1 MRMLEIYAVAHSL
14 GIGYLHRP
22 ITCVGH
28 IGDLVHYR
36 ESACNL
42 TREADIRLLNKIRRM
57 ITLPS
62 SVSESQVKHWEQRYV
77 SEFNWWKFIGLAN
90 EALRNKRPTLFVTE
104 FATSV
109 AHQYP
114 NVFLTVPAFRP
125 SAPEVSG

>member
-1 MRMLEIYAVAHSL
+1 MRMLEIYSVANSL

-42 TREADIRLLNKIRRM
+42 TREADVRLLKKIRRM

-62 SVSESQVKHWEQRYV
+62 TVSEEQVRHK
-77 SEFNWWKFIGLAN
+77 N
-90 EALRNKRPTLFVTE
+90 
-104 FATSV
+104 
-109 AHQYP
+109 
-114 NVFLTVPAFRP
+114 
-125 SAPEVSG
+125 SACRTAAGAAAAAPGAIRLKGVLMTAA

>member
-1 MRMLEIYAVAHSL
+1 MRMLEIYSVANSL

-42 TREADIRLLNKIRRM
+42 TREADVRLLKKIRRM

-62 SVSESQVKHWEQRYV
+62 TVSEEQVRRTHRLMDSSRCRCWYYQPKHV
-77 SEFNWWKFIGLAN
+77 
-90 EALRNKRPTLFVTE
+90 LRT
-104 FATSV
+104 A
-109 AHQYP
+109 
-114 NVFLTVPAFRP
+114 
-125 SAPEVSG
+125 